1 MKRTVKISLVIILS
15 FIIIGSTVNI
25 VSPYKATITRVEGT
39 VLKKIGSQNIW
50 SLANKGDVLDS
61 GDSLRTKENSYAE
74 LRFSDGSIVKV
85 SENTEVSIYKDYLSL
100 AIGYIRLYITKLFPN
115 FEVRTPS
122 AVAGVRGT
130 EFSVEVLEDQTTIVT
145 VYEGEVD
152 VTAQGKT
159 LRLRRGESGIVKPK
173 SPPAMNRGET
183 RGNIEKDKGSSHGS
197 GNKES
202 GKGEGHPFGR

>member
-85 SENTEVSIYKDYLSL
+85 SENTEVSIYKDYLSSYW
-100 AIGYIRLYITKLFPN
+100 IHKIIHN
-115 FEVRTPS
+115 
-122 AVAGVRGT
+122 
-130 EFSVEVLEDQTTIVT
+130 
-145 VYEGEVD
+145 
-152 VTAQGKT
+152 
-159 LRLRRGESGIVKPK
+159 
-173 SPPAMNRGET
+173 
-183 RGNIEKDKGSSHGS
+183 
-197 GNKES
+197 
-202 GKGEGHPFGR
+202 